1 MKKFVT
7 PGDLKMSKFSDR
19 IVNTKGFARHDR
31 MFDIRS
37 FSQLQPKTFDDVNGD
52 LRLRRVLKRA
62 IERETAP
69 QTLIDS
75 IKKGIR
81 G

>member
-1 MKKFVT
+1 
-7 PGDLKMSKFSDR
+7 MSKFSER
-19 IVNTKGFARHDR
+19 TANAQRFAGQNP

-37 FSQLQPKTFDDVNGD
+37 FSQLPLKTFDDVNGD
-52 LRLRRVLKRA
+52 LRLRRVVKRA
-62 IERETAP
+62 VERERAP
-69 QTLIDS
+69 QTLIDA